1 MLQIGQNVALF
12 LIALMDRWTAL
23 VMAGR
28 NPQISLYTDYR
39 ARYGLC
45 LCIMYFCFSVM
56 SLDAV
61 LQNYWPDRFQLS
73 EDKINDFDH
82 YKKVVRDWEKCVTPV
97 PPQMRFRLLTI
108 NKP

>member
-1 MLQIGQNVALF
+1 MSLF

-23 VMAGR
+23 VMSGR
-28 NPQISLYTDYR
+28 HPQISLYSDDR

-61 LQNYWPDRFQLS
+61 LQKYWPDRYKLS
-73 EDKINDFDH
+73 EEKLTD
-82 YKKVVRDWEKCVTPV
+82 YRDAKRVMRNWEKCVLNCLPD
-97 PPQMRFRLLTI
+97 RCSILLTQSG
-108 NKP
+108 K